1 MTTLPYNGK
10 VHLIVGDLA
19 YLIKLYGEQQVRD
32 ALAAHDMTPFDYHH
46 PTLRDFCQ
54 QTEDKFQ

>member
-19 YLIKLYGEQQVRD
+19 YLIVLYGEHLVREALD
-32 ALAAHDMTPFDYHH
+32 AHAMSPSDYHH
-46 PTLRDFCQ
+46 ATLRDYCQ
-54 QTEDKFQ
+54 QIEDKFQ

>member
-19 YLIKLYGEQQVRD
+19 YLIVLYGEHLVREALD
-32 ALAAHDMTPFDYHH
+32 AHGMSPGDYHH
-46 PTLRDFCQ
+46 PTLRDYCQ